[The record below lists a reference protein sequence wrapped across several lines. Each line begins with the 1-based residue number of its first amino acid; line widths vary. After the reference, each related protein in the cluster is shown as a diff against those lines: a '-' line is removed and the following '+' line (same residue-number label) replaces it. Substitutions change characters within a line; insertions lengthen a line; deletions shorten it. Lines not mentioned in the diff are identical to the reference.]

1 METTTAIFLIAVGLV
16 GGAWNAIAGGATLF
30 TFPALMAVG
39 LPPVVANATNFLA
52 MLPSNA
58 AAIPAYRKE
67 LRAIG
72 SRVWPLVLVSSAG
85 ALVGS
90 LLLVMSEQALFEVL
104 IPFLILTATILFAFG
119 SAIADLLK
127 KRLSGGAPTAALF
140 GALFAFS
147 IYGGYFGAGLGIILL
162 AVVQIMGFS
171 PFNVANSLKNL
182 LATTFTL
189 ISIVVFGVGGVIA
202 WPEAYTMM
210 IGSALGGYMGGR
222 FARLVDEFYLR
233 ASVIAFGCILSAVY
247 FSSLFLA
254 EA

>member
-1 METTTAIFLIAVGLV
+1 MQCFFIGRHLSPRAKADCAGPQCSVRQDHTFGKTGCPAGIEDTSQCLAVARSIANRLRFCNKVLV
-16 GGAWNAIAGGATLF
+16 VQHAGRCLAIAGIDHEF
-30 TFPALMAVG
+30 NRRAL
-39 LPPVVANATNFLA
+39 PC
-52 MLPSNA
+52 
-58 AAIPAYRKE
+58 
-67 LRAIG
+67 
-72 SRVWPLVLVSSAG
+72 
-85 ALVGS
+85 
-90 LLLVMSEQALFEVL
+90 
-104 IPFLILTATILFAFG
+104 
-119 SAIADLLK
+119 
-127 KRLSGGAPTAALF
+127 
-140 GALFAFS
+140 
-147 IYGGYFGAGLGIILL
+147 YFGAGLGIILL

-247 FSSLFLA
+247 FSSLFLP